1 MIDFNLYLV
10 TDRKQ
15 TGGRPLVDVVHAAL
29 DGGLQAVQLR
39 EKDLDSRAL
48 YNLAVEIRVL
58 TRQYSATFLIND
70 RIDVALA
77 TEADGVHLGTASFP
91 VSKTRQMLGKSKII
105 GVSTHSPEEVTGA
118 RGADFIVFGP
128 TYSTPSK
135 TRYGPPQGLER
146 LRQAVRQKVAPVFAI
161 GGIRQSN
168 ILDVLQT
175 SATGIAAISAI
186 TAASDPAKTVR
197 AMLGLL
203 RGDVG
208 T

>member
-105 GVSTHSPEEVTGA
+105 GVSTHSSEEVTGA
-118 RGADFIVFGP
+118 TGADFIVFGP

-146 LRQAVRQKVAPVFAI
+146 LRQAVRQKVAPVLAI

-168 ILDVLQT
+168 IRDVLQT
-175 SATGIAAISAI
+175 SAAGIAAISAI

-203 RGDVG
+203 RGNVG

>member
-15 TGGRPLVDVVHAAL
+15 TGGRPLIDVVHAAL

-39 EKDLDSRAL
+39 EKDLDSRDL
-48 YNLAVEIRVL
+48 YNLAAKIRVL
-58 TRQYSATFLIND
+58 TRQYSAAFLIND

-77 TEADGVHLGTASFP
+77 TEADGVHLGTTSFP
-91 VSKTRQMLGKSKII
+91 VSKTRQMLGSSKII
-105 GVSTHSPEEVTGA
+105 GVSTHSPEEIAGA

-135 TRYGPPQGLER
+135 TRYGPPQGLKR
-146 LRQAVRQKVAPVFAI
+146 LRQAVSQNVAPVLAI
-161 GGIRQSN
+161 GGIREEN
-168 ILDVLQT
+168 IVDVLQT
-175 SATGIAAISAI
+175 NAAGIAAISAI
-186 TAASDPAKTVR
+186 TTAPDAAKTVR
-197 AMLGLL
+197 RMLGIL
-203 RGDVG
+203 RGNAE